1 NVSHLSYSTCNTSKG
16 DRLFI
21 VGMSLSV
28 TTEFVRQLF
37 DLFTQPAYGKV
48 LEICTVCGRE
58 PLAEPSQKYFSSLAA
73 PSACCDTIPSVELT
87 VDALEQIFMR
97 CDVDTLIG
105 VVPAVCKA
113 WRLVASSCGLWRH
126 RLSPKLM
133 GELDSLA
140 ALGPPLAPSSLF
152 LIMQGRN
159 FLRNP
164 TFRRDANTQPQLRR
178 ATARSKYQRSA
189 WVTTTAMGDGIAW
202 EAPPAGMRTYDTAA
216 TANPPPPLPYPGTVS
231 RLATQQHPQH
241 LQGFSGN
248 GSGGFGI
255 WGSAVRGRDEHQP
268 GCLATAN
275 DWCEVVQ
282 VVDFDWELQH
292 RGLTAAQA
300 AHLLDAELSLRLSV
314 HVGARWDC
322 VGQYSIG
329 LLLDE
334 GNGNANGYGTGNDG
348 QRLSHGSPGA
358 GVTDDPIPCLQSFV
372 LRPTRHHYYT
382 GRVICTS
389 DTWQRF
395 EYVLPACP
403 CGFRRAVVILRGRRA
418 PNSLIVSPM
427 PRFCGAKFASAELVF
442 S

>member
-1 NVSHLSYSTCNTSKG
+1 
-16 DRLFI
+16 
-21 VGMSLSV
+21 MSLSV
-28 TTEFVRQLF
+28 TTEFVRQFF
-37 DLFTQPAYGKV
+37 DLFTQPAYGKLV
-48 LEICTVCGRE
+48 EVSTVCGQE
-58 PLAEPSQKYFSSLAA
+58 PLAKPTQKHFSSI
-73 PSACCDTIPSVELT
+73 PSPGACIDTTPSVELT
-87 VDALEQIFMR
+87 ADALEQIFMR
-97 CDVDTLIG
+97 CDIDALVG
-105 VVPAVCKA
+105 VVPAVCKS
-113 WRLVASSCGLWRH
+113 WRHVVSSSGLWRH

-164 TFRRDANTQPQLRR
+164 TFRRDANTQPQLGR
-178 ATARSKYQRSA
+178 AAARSKYQRCA
-189 WVTTTAMGDGIAW
+189 WVTTTAMGDGILW
-202 EAPPAGMRTYDTAA
+202 EAPPAGMRTYGTAA
-216 TANPPPPLPYPGTVS
+216 TANPPSPLPYPGTVP
-231 RLATQQHPQH
+231 RLPTQQHPQH
-241 LQGFSGN
+241 LQGFFGN

-282 VVDFDWELQH
+282 VVDLDWELQH
-292 RGLTAAQA
+292 RGLTAARA

-322 VGQYSIG
+322 VGQYSVG

-334 GNGNANGYGTGNDG
+334 GNGNANGYGYGTGNDG
-348 QRLSHGSPGA
+348 QRPPHGSPA
-358 GVTDDPIPCLQSFV
+358 TGVTDDSIPCLQSFV
-372 LRPTRHHYYT
+372 LRPTRHHFYT

-403 CGFRRAVVILRGRRA
+403 RGFRRAVVILRGRRA